1 MAAENNQNTNDQP
14 LVEQVTEYV
23 QLQLTATKL
32 AAIEYLSLT
41 LSNGFG
47 ILLAVVAAMFALM
60 FILGAITL
68 WVARAIGSLEWAMM
82 ISAAVFIIV
91 GIVALTMRERMIT
104 NTLVRRF
111 ARMFFEVEDDHKT
124 DAPND

>member
-1 MAAENNQNTNDQP
+1 
-14 LVEQVTEYV
+14 
-23 QLQLTATKL
+23 
-32 AAIEYLSLT
+32 
-41 LSNGFG
+41 
-47 ILLAVVAAMFALM
+47 MFALM

-104 NTLVRRF
+104 DTLVRRF

>member
-1 MAAENNQNTNDQP
+1 MAAEHQDSNNEAS

-32 AAIEYLSLT
+32 SAIEFLSLT

>member
-1 MAAENNQNTNDQP
+1 MAAEDRDKSNEVP

-32 AAIEYLSLT
+32 AAIEFLALT

-47 ILLAVVAAMFALM
+47 ILLAVVAAMLALV
-60 FILGAITL
+60 FILGALTL

-82 ISAAVFIIV
+82 ISAAVFATL
-91 GIVALTMRERMIT
+91 GIAAYVLREQMIT
-104 NTLVRRF
+104 DALVRRF
-111 ARMFFEVEDDHKT
+111 VRMFFATENEQKT
-124 DAPND
+124 DAQND